1 MALTSRAHLLDL
13 NGNPAKQDQPMEHN
27 MFTRIPQGG
36 SQEILDVPFHTTN
49 FERVLNGD
57 MKDFLKWL
65 DAVQARKPYIRD
77 VQIANGM
84 RYRLG
89 QFTTN
94 RARVGIL
101 AKGVIPGI
109 RRIAT
114 DYASNAY
121 QTFITES
128 TLRILEEEAKNF
140 YQADLTPEEI
150 IDAFS
155 EPVQLDPLAEQD
167 LRDTLLPSTTT
178 GSTDH
183 D

>member
-1 MALTSRAHLLDL
+1 
-13 NGNPAKQDQPMEHN
+13 
-27 MFTRIPQGG
+27 MFTHIPQGG

-49 FERVLNGD
+49 LERVLSGD
-57 MKDFLKWL
+57 IKDFLKWL

-94 RARVGIL
+94 RARIGIL

-140 YQADLTPEEI
+140 YQADEQQTPEVETF
-150 IDAFS
+150 DYQA
-155 EPVQLDPLAEQD
+155 QQD
-167 LRDTLLPSTTT
+167 LHDTLT
-178 GSTDH
+178 GKVGRLHPHNQKPRNQGNSH